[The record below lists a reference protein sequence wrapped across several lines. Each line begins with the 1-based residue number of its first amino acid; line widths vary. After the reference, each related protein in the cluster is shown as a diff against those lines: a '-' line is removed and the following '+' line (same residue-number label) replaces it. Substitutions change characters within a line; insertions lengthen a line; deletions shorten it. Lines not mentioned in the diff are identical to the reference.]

1 MKSKIAVFAF
11 CGLICSA
18 GTLQAQTNLPND
30 VNDFETLTRTGIV
43 GDMDQIQDFALNR
56 AFRIF
61 GNISG
66 GTASS
71 IAATRDDGSVFA
83 GVINPSSAD
92 YAIVVPAGTYTVRV
106 CHGTPTTATY
116 DDSDPV
122 TVTVDTRRDET
133 VSGITTHVVSGTVSG
148 LDTGTIGTI
157 IFSSDDGRTSGSAF
171 IFPGLNTYSAN
182 LPDGNYNAVVAQID
196 LATSGISLFPV
207 GTVAVSGTDVM
218 MDFAIGSRGRLSGT
232 VTMKSIPP
240 QSNMIALDSSAV
252 SPTGFN
258 CASTTPASGFGSV
271 DQSSGAYALRLL
283 TGYSYFLSGSFP
295 IFPSDP
301 PQTAGTWQEVDPVAV
316 VFQGDTTR
324 DEMVSAPTDTIVISG
339 QVTAASDGGPNVG
352 LGCILSAFGVRLP
365 LAGTG
370 PVAPPSTFARG
381 TQTDSGGNYRL
392 VVPRGL
398 TYTMIVSG
406 PAPMP

>member
-1 MKSKIAVFAF
+1 
-11 CGLICSA
+11 
-18 GTLQAQTNLPND
+18 
-30 VNDFETLTRTGIV
+30 
-43 GDMDQIQDFALNR
+43 
-56 AFRIF
+56 
-61 GNISG
+61 
-66 GTASS
+66 
-71 IAATRDDGSVFA
+71 
-83 GVINPSSAD
+83 
-92 YAIVVPAGTYTVRV
+92 
-106 CHGTPTTATY
+106 
-116 DDSDPV
+116 V

-252 SPTGFN
+252 PPTGFN
-258 CASTTPASGFGSV
+258 CASGSPAAGFGSV
-271 DQSSGAYALRLL
+271 DQSSGAYGLRLL
-283 TGYSYFLSGSFP
+283 TGYSYFLSGTFP
-295 IFPSDP
+295 IFPADP
-301 PQTAGTWQEVDPVAV
+301 PQTAGFWQDVDPVAV
-316 VFQGDTTR
+316 VFQEDTTR
-324 DEMVSAPTDTIVISG
+324 DEMVSALTDTIVISG
-339 QVTAASDGGPNVG
+339 QVTAASDGRGNCYCAFLLDIFGTRPAGP
-352 LGCILSAFGVRLP
+352 
-365 LAGTG
+365 G
-370 PVAPPSTFARG
+370 PVAPPSTFVRG
-381 TQTDSGGNYRL
+381 TQADPAGNYRL

-398 TYTMIVSG
+398 IYAMVVSG
-406 PAPMP
+406 SRPTP